1 MKNVLLIFALVMFV
15 SCAEKRKKPVFY
27 GYDTTDTQQEVA
39 DYASTSGGDIP
50 VHFEEH
56 GGVKYVDVKVN
67 GVGLQMIFDTGCSGT
82 LISIAEAR
90 YLYNKGLLTESDV
103 LGTVNSQI
111 ADGSIVENLM
121 VILREVIVDDK
132 IICENVKAT
141 VSSNIE
147 APLLLG
153 NEILDRAS
161 SYTIDNTDKI
171 IHFKLK

>member
-1 MKNVLLIFALVMFV
+1 MKSVLLIVALVIFV
-15 SCAEKRKKPVFY
+15 SCAEKKKKPVFY
-27 GYDTTDTQQEVA
+27 GYDTRDAQQEHA
-39 DYASTSGGDIP
+39 DFVYTSGSDIP

-90 YLYNKGLLTESDV
+90 YLYNKGLLQESDV

-111 ADGSIVENLM
+111 ADGSIVENLEVM
-121 VILREVIVDDK
+121 LREVIVDEK
-132 IICENVKAT
+132 IMCKNVKAT
-141 VSSNIE
+141 VSSNVG

-161 SYTIDNTDKI
+161 SYTIDNTNNI